1 MRSVKSANSRRPMS
15 TIPKAQSQI
24 MEIGLSPQI
33 RRFVPSMH
41 NLLETL
47 YAKKCEELKIQ
58 LQPDQMA
65 RFQEKVL
72 TQYQGHTIDL
82 SELSLPANC
91 IPLINKVVKNIPFVV
106 LSQNPLY
113 DGIRNLQLP
122 MVSLTLCN
130 CGIGPRGLAVLFQTL
145 SINQTLYNLN
155 IGNPFSNER
164 NRLGLALNQLAEAL
178 KKNRILAILDISGC
192 GIYDLRKLNSA
203 FAENRNLLHINV
215 SDNELKDALILPPY
229 LERLEAQNNMFGQQV
244 VQICEQLRQGSDSV
258 HAREINLKRNKLTIH
273 HLFAILEQIERNTH
287 LNKLT
292 LDENTFIG
300 ENNICICN
308 YLVYNNHLEYL
319 SLRNCSL
326 TQNFIEQLAS
336 GLCRNGS
343 LKTLDISKNIIGDQG
358 ALALVQGFQ
367 GSCNLKSIVMKR
379 CGLTDLSGLE
389 LFKTFLKSNIQEY
402 DFSNNLM
409 GDQTAMYAIQLIKKN
424 KDIIKMSFKKN
435 LNSYETNQQIE
446 KLLYDNIQDRKR
458 NVIPHL
464 RHKVQG
470 MTDYR
475 EQQDFVDKKKE
486 QLSMKKTQA
495 ESDFKFAQSQVVL
508 CQQGAKERT
517 QAVEER
523 LTKLREEAQ
532 QLTTQQLNL
541 DKFLWNQIAVIE
553 DEQKL
558 IADNIKNENAS
569 IVNLNKQIQDTQSK
583 SKSIVQFYKQQ
594 MENLRLQDGITKR
607 KVDQLQQEYNSVLAQ
622 FEFVKKQ
629 QQKPII
635 KK

>member
-1 MRSVKSANSRRPMS
+1 
-15 TIPKAQSQI
+15 
-24 MEIGLSPQI
+24 
-33 RRFVPSMH
+33 
-41 NLLETL
+41 
-47 YAKKCEELKIQ
+47 
-58 LQPDQMA
+58 
-65 RFQEKVL
+65 
-72 TQYQGHTIDL
+72 
-82 SELSLPANC
+82 
-91 IPLINKVVKNIPFVV
+91 
-106 LSQNPLY
+106 
-113 DGIRNLQLP
+113 

-130 CGIGPRGLAVLFQTL
+130 CGIGPRGFAVLFQTL
-145 SINQTLYNLN
+145 SINQTLYHLN

-215 SDNELKDALILPPY
+215 SDNELKDTLTLPSY

-258 HAREINLKRNKLTIH
+258 HAREINLKRNKLTINQ
-273 HLFAILEQIERNTH
+273 LFAILEQIERNTH
-287 LNKLT
+287 LNKLI

-358 ALALVQGFQ
+358 VLALVQGFQ
-367 GSCNLKSIVMKR
+367 GSCNLKSIIMKR
-379 CGLTDLSGLE
+379 CGMTDLSGLE

-424 KDIIKMSFKKN
+424 KDIIKMNFKKN
-435 LNSYETNQQIE
+435 LNSYETNNQIE
-446 KLLYDNIQDRKR
+446 KLLLENIQDRKR

-464 RHKVQG
+464 RHKIQG
-470 MTDYR
+470 MTNYR
-475 EQQDFVDKKKE
+475 EQQDYVDKKKGTAFW
-486 QLSMKKTQA
+486 SKR
-495 ESDFKFAQSQVVL
+495 FKLKRILIL

-517 QAVEER
+517 QTVEER
-523 LTKLREEAQ
+523 MIKLREEAQ
-532 QLTTQQLNL
+532 QLTVQQLNL

-553 DEQKL
+553 DEQKVY
-558 IADNIKNENAS
+558 ADQLKNENAL
-569 IVNLNKQIQDTQSK
+569 IVNLNKQIQEAQSK
-583 SKSIVQFYKQQ
+583 QKSIVQIYKQQ
-594 MENLRLQDGITKR
+594 MENLKLQDGIQKR
-607 KVDQLQQEYNSVLAQ
+607 KLDQQQQEYNSILSQ
-622 FEFVKKQ
+622 LEFVKKQ
-629 QQKPII
+629 QKTTI

>member
-1 MRSVKSANSRRPMS
+1 MRSVKSVNSRRPMS

-24 MEIGLSPQI
+24 IEIGLSPQI
-33 RRFVPSMH
+33 RKFVPSMH

-47 YAKKCEELKIQ
+47 YTKKCEELKIQ
-58 LQPDQMA
+58 LQPDQMV

-72 TQYQGHTIDL
+72 SQYSGHTIDL

-91 IPLINKVVKNIPFVV
+91 IPLINKVVKNVPFVI

-113 DGIRNLQLP
+113 DGIKNLQLP

-130 CGIGPRGLAVLFQTL
+130 CGIGPRGFAVLFQTL
-145 SINQTLYNLN
+145 SINQTLYHLN

-178 KKNRILAILDISGC
+178 KKNRILSILDISGC

-215 SDNELKDALILPPY
+215 SDNELKDILILPSY

-244 VQICEQLRQGSDSV
+244 VQICEQLRQGSDQV

-273 HLFAILEQIERNTH
+273 QLFAVLEQIERNTH
-287 LNKLT
+287 LNKLI

-343 LKTLDISKNIIGDQG
+343 LKTLDISKNIMGDQG
-358 ALALVQGFQ
+358 ALALVQGLQ
-367 GSCNLKSIVMKR
+367 GSCNLKSIIMKR

-389 LFKTFLKSNIQEY
+389 LFKIFLKSNIQEY

-424 KDIIKMSFKKN
+424 KDIIKMNFKKN

-446 KLLYDNIQDRKR
+446 KLLLENIQDRKR
-458 NVIPHL
+458 NIIPHL

-475 EQQDFVDKKKE
+475 EQQDYVDKRKE
-486 QLSMKKTQA
+486 QLFVKKVQA
-495 ESDFKFAQSQVVL
+495 EKDFKFAQSQVVL

-517 QAVEER
+517 QTVEER
-523 LTKLREEAQ
+523 LNKLREEAQ
-532 QLTTQQLNL
+532 QLTIQQLNL

-558 IADNIKNENAS
+558 IVDNSKNENVV
-569 IVNLNKQIQDTQSK
+569 ILNLNKQIQEAQSK
-583 SKSIVQFYKQQ
+583 QKSIVQFYKQQ
-594 MENLRLQDGITKR
+594 MENLKLQDGILKR
-607 KVDQLQQEYNSVLAQ
+607 KLDQQQQEYNCIQSQL
-622 FEFVKKQ
+622 EFVKKQ
-629 QQKPII
+629 QKTII

>member
-1 MRSVKSANSRRPMS
+1 MRSVKSANSRRPLS
-15 TIPKAQSQI
+15 TLPKAQSQI
-24 MEIGLSPQI
+24 MEITLSPQI
-33 RRFVPSMH
+33 RRFVPSMQS
-41 NLLETL
+41 LLENL

-58 LQPDQMA
+58 LQPEQMV
-65 RFQEKVL
+65 RFQDKVL
-72 TQYQGHTIDL
+72 SQYSGHTIDL

-91 IPLINKVVKNIPFVV
+91 IPLINKVIKNVPFVI

-113 DGIRNLQLP
+113 DGIKNLQLP

-145 SINQTLYNLN
+145 SINQTLYHLN

-164 NRLGLALNQLAEAL
+164 NRLGLSLNQLSEAI

-215 SDNELKDALILPPY
+215 SDNELKDTLILPPY

-244 VQICEQLRQGSDSV
+244 VQITEQLRQGSDAV

-273 HLFAILEQIERNTH
+273 QLFAILEQIERNTH
-287 LNKLT
+287 LNKLI

-336 GLCRNGS
+336 GLCRNAC

-358 ALALVQGFQ
+358 ALALVEGFQ
-367 GSCNLKSIVMKR
+367 GSCNLKCIIMKR
-379 CGLTDLSGLE
+379 CGLTDVSGLE

-424 KDIIKMSFKKN
+424 KDIVKMNFKKN
-435 LNSYETNQQIE
+435 LNSYETNKQIE
-446 KLLYDNIQDRKR
+446 KLLFDNIQDRKR
-458 NVIPHL
+458 NIIPHL

-470 MTDYR
+470 MTDFR
-475 EQQDFVDKKKE
+475 EQQEYVDKKKE
-486 QLSMKKTQA
+486 QLFVKKVQA
-495 ESDFKFAQSQVVL
+495 EKDFKFAQSQVVL

-517 QAVEER
+517 QTVEDR
-523 LTKLREEAQ
+523 LNKLREELHH
-532 QLTTQQLNL
+532 LTVKQMNI

-553 DEQKL
+553 DEQKQ
-558 IADNIKNENAS
+558 ITDQIKNENTF
-569 IVNLNKQIQDTQSK
+569 IVNLNKQIQETQSK
-583 SKSIVQFYKQQ
+583 QKSMVQFYKQQ

-607 KVDQLQQEYNSVLAQ
+607 KLDQQQQEYNSIQSQL
-622 FEFVKKQ
+622 EFVRKQ
-629 QQKPII
+629 QKAII